1 MSLAAVAVRRKRR
14 RRADSLTDTVVTP
27 AGLVRLEKG
36 TSIEL
41 KSKEHFFDY
50 ERDWRCKTPAG
61 VRAYSAAVSS
71 ERRSV
76 GAGTAVNASATSQQ
90 GFSPRSTLMTRR
102 GSIFSRQ
109 VRKAVSD
116 LDC

>member
-41 KSKEHFFDY
+41 KSK
-50 ERDWRCKTPAG
+50 
-61 VRAYSAAVSS
+61 
-71 ERRSV
+71 
-76 GAGTAVNASATSQQ
+76 
-90 GFSPRSTLMTRR
+90 
-102 GSIFSRQ
+102 
-109 VRKAVSD
+109 
-116 LDC
+116 

>member
-76 GAGTAVNASATSQQ
+76 GGGTGASAPAPQS
-90 GFSPRSTLMTRR
+90 FSPRSTLMNRR